1 MDPYRVLGIPQSA
14 TDDEVKKAYRALSRK
29 YHPDSNINNPNKEQ
43 AEEKFK
49 QVQQAYKMIMDM
61 RENGGSYGNQYTG
74 GGYSGSGYSGSGYS
88 GSYSQGGYSYGGGSY
103 SDGSGH
109 SQAMDGVREFIN
121 AGQYRDAIT
130 LLNLMPERTSLWYY
144 YSAIANSRL
153 GNNVAALRMAQM
165 AYSMEPGNPDY
176 AYLYSR
182 LQGKGTWYQSM
193 GDEFGRNGAGG
204 GSLCCEFLAMNLFCN
219 LCC

>member
-1 MDPYRVLGIPQSA
+1 MDPYRVLGITQSA

-61 RENGGSYGNQYTG
+61 RENGGSY
-74 GGYSGSGYSGSGYS
+74 SRH
-88 GSYSQGGYSYGGGSY
+88 GYSYTGGSY
-103 SDGSGH
+103 SGRSRH
-109 SQAMDGVREFIN
+109 SQAMDGVRDFIN

-130 LLNLMPERTSLWYY
+130 LLNLMPEKTSLWYY
-144 YSAIANSRL
+144 YSAIANSGL
-153 GNNVAALRMAQM
+153 GNNIAALRMAQM
-165 AYSMEPGNPDY
+165 AYTMEPGNADY

-182 LQGKGTWYQSM
+182 LQGKGTWYRSM

-204 GSLCCEFLAMNLFCN
+204 GSLCCELLAINLFCN